1 MDMHHL
7 TSLVL
12 QVTDE
17 GDFKALTEFMSPLTG
32 LRSLTLSGN
41 RRSGIRS
48 ELEVRHLMTLT
59 QLTQLS
65 LNHYR
70 LDRCQHLPM
79 GIRSLQ
85 FGFCESPPMDFVEV
99 LVTMTNLTSLSID
112 LISKRL
118 RLFPNKRV
126 TPSQFSEK
134 LGRLKHLS
142 IQHVLNNHWFLDAV
156 GMLTQLTSLTLV
168 DSKASLDPHIACCEL
183 SHLTELV
190 ELVISFQETLH
201 SVSDFNFPQLYL
213 PKLRVLELP
222 YDGVYDNS
230 HRALWKGL
238 WKSFPCL
245 RSLSQSSESQVS
257 T

>member
-1 MDMHHL
+1 MDIHHL

-17 GDFKALTEFMSPLTG
+17 GDFKALAEFMSPLTG
-32 LRSLTLSGN
+32 LRSLTLSGS
-41 RRSGIRS
+41 RRSGTRS
-48 ELEVRHLMTLT
+48 DIEVRHLMTLT

-70 LDRCQHLPM
+70 LDRCQQLPTA
-79 GIRSLQ
+79 IRSLH
-85 FGFCESPPMDFVEV
+85 FWFCESPPVDFVEV
-99 LVTMTNLTSLSID
+99 LVTMTDLTSLEID
-112 LISKRL
+112 FISKDL
-118 RLFPNKRV
+118 RLFPNNGV

-156 GMLTQLTSLTLV
+156 GMLTQLTSLKLV
-168 DSKASLDPHIACCEL
+168 DNKASLDPHLACRQL

-222 YDGVYDNS
+222 YDDVYDNS

-245 RSLSQSSESQVS
+245 RSLSQSK
-257 T
+257 